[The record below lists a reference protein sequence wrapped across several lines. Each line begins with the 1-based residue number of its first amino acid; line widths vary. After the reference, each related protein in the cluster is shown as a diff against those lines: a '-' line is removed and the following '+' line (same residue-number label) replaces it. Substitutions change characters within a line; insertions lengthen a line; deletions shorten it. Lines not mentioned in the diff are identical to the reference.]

1 MILNKELL
9 KKILQTYNKQSLVI
23 KGKTNQIHSRLLRL
37 IPKLVLLISN

>member
-1 MILNKELL
+1 MVSNEELL
-9 KKILQTYNKQSLVI
+9 MFKQTYNKQSLVI